1 MSLGECRAMIGN
13 IFGAKIKCKTFLTII
28 KKLQQQ
34 KSLKAEHNK
43 VGLEGKCINEVRE
56 NQVFAKIIRVSKLSS
71 EPGQY
76 ENEKKVCKNGENSD
90 G

>member
-1 MSLGECRAMIGN
+1 MIGN
-13 IFGAKIKCKTFLTII
+13 IFGARIKCKTFLTII

-43 VGLEGKCINEVRE
+43 VGLKGKCVNEVRE
-56 NQVFAKIIRVSKLSS
+56 DQVFAKIIRVTKLSS
-71 EPGQY
+71 EPGQD
-76 ENEKKVCKNGENSD
+76 ENKEKVSKNGENSD